1 MKKQKLLIFLFWI
14 PSLLAKASLVS
25 DLLIF
30 DPTPNQWYQYQKI
43 IQSLKKENWTTAD
56 KEIHGML
63 ETRPRDWRLFHSL
76 GVVYRGQEQMD
87 KSIQAL
93 VTAESLASTSA
104 DFFAIYFN
112 LGEAY
117 GKKQDVD
124 SALHYYQKAL
134 DIFPQSREVK
144 VNIELLLKQQSQSG
158 KGKGEQNKDQKNNQG
173 NDQKEKES
181 QSDKDKQDKENQP
194 KNYQPNK
201 PSQGKNFKSEEL
213 SEADA
218 KKILDEIGR
227 QEKKI
232 RAEFFRKQRKE
243 RPRDKDW

>member
-1 MKKQKLLIFLFWI
+1 VKKQKTLIFLFWI
-14 PSLLAKASLVS
+14 SSLFARASQLS

-30 DPTPNQWYQYQKI
+30 DPTPSQWYQYQKI
-43 IQSLKKENWTTAD
+43 IQSLKKENWASAD
-56 KEIHGML
+56 REIHTML
-63 ETRPRDWRLFHSL
+63 EENPRDWRLFHSL
-76 GVVYRGQEQMD
+76 GVVFRGQEQWD

-93 VTAESLASTSA
+93 LTAENLAKFPE

-112 LGEAY
+112 LGEVF
-117 GKKQDVD
+117 GKKQEIDT
-124 SALHYYQKAL
+124 ATHYYQKAL
-134 DIFPQSREVK
+134 DIYPQSREVK

-173 NDQKEKES
+173 NDQKNKDS
-181 QSDKDKQDKENQP
+181 QSDKDKEDKDKQP
-194 KNYQPNK
+194 KSYQPNQ
-201 PSQGKNFKSEEL
+201 PSQGKNFKSEDL

-243 RPRDKDW
+243 KPRDKDW